1 MFLSNT
7 NPSSEITQKEMSIIP
22 DKSSNHEKADIKLVV
37 LTGNT
42 FIRQVHTVTVRSPS
56 KDINIL
62 VLFLLHKFENIA
74 VVIDKGVGKN

>member
-7 NPSSEITQKEMSIIP
+7 NPSSKITQSEMSVIP

-37 LTGNT
+37 LT
-42 FIRQVHTVTVRSPS
+42 VTEGSPS

-62 VLFLLHKFENIA
+62 VLFLLHKFENIT